1 MLEIIKEAG
10 TVLKDLPDLAIWI
23 LVGVLLYK
31 VFIIGGFISVFKF
44 TVNKVITYLHNK
56 KEIEA
61 RPKTIITKYEIN
73 KLFIDDAMAEFEVL
87 LDELRLQR
95 MGGTSG
101 GGFKSDYIH
110 RSDITFL
117 RCAMAEKKEREGK
130 L

>member
-10 TVLKDLPDLAIWI
+10 TMLKDLPDLAIWI
-23 LVGVLLYK
+23 LVGILFYK

-44 TVNKVITYLHNK
+44 TVNKVITYLHDK

-61 RPKTIITKYEIN
+61 RPKEIITKYEIN
-73 KLFIDDAMAEFEVL
+73 KRFIDDAMTEFDVL

-95 MGGTSG
+95 MGAVSG
-101 GGFKSDYIH
+101 DGFKSDYIH
-110 RSDITFL
+110 KSDITFL
-117 RCAMAEKKEREGK
+117 RNAIAEKKEREGK